1 MSENTELKTFK
12 DALQSRLDLMDRIVE
27 NAVKIEDNGGV
38 VVNAEAATDFR
49 KALAESQELKTHI
62 SALEGYDEVK
72 AWAAAPA
79 GPSAATGAAFAG
91 FTAQTQSKTL
101 GEMFIDSDQ
110 FKDMISS
117 GGFNSKEFVV
127 EGNDLGQMGA
137 ERKDVYT
144 ALAPTLT
151 SIGFGHTQFDPLVP
165 RQFRKMRVRDL
176 FSVAQTSSNLID
188 FFRVTGFGTDRLD
201 LTTSASTVPE
211 YESAAFGLK
220 PQSSLSFEADQAPV
234 RTIAHWEAAHR
245 NVLQDEPQLRSV
257 IDNELLYGLRLEE
270 DHQILNGVGTGNDLK
285 GLLKTDNIQLYSQ
298 GASATGETKLDALR
312 KATTKV
318 ILANYE
324 ATGFVMHPYDWEDV
338 ELTRGADGHYV
349 LVTNVAIG
357 AQQQVWRQPVVDSA
371 AMTQGK
377 FLTGAFGL
385 GAQLYDRMQASIRV
399 AEQHADFFIRNAVV
413 ILAEERLALA
423 CKRPESPS
431 SSERFQ
437 S

>member
-1 MSENTELKTFK
+1 
-12 DALQSRLDLMDRIVE
+12 
-27 NAVKIEDNGGV
+27 
-38 VVNAEAATDFR
+38 
-49 KALAESQELKTHI
+49 
-62 SALEGYDEVK
+62 
-72 AWAAAPA
+72 
-79 GPSAATGAAFAG
+79 
-91 FTAQTQSKTL
+91 
-101 GEMFIDSDQ
+101 MFIDSDQ

-188 FFRVTGFGTDRLD
+188 FFRVTGFSTDRLD
-201 LTTSASTVPE
+201 LTTHASTVPE

-220 PQSSLSFEADQAPV
+220 PQSSLNFEADQAPV

-270 DHQILNGVGTGNDLK
+270 DYQILNGVGTGNDLK

-312 KATTKV
+312 RATTKV

-371 AMTQGK
+371 AMTAGAVPDRRVRSRRPVVRPHAGLDPGGRAARGLLHPQRRRDSGGGAARAGLQTSRVLRSRDSSRSPDQEVGQGI
-377 FLTGAFGL
+377 G
-385 GAQLYDRMQASIRV
+385 
-399 AEQHADFFIRNAVV
+399 
-413 ILAEERLALA
+413 
-423 CKRPESPS
+423 
-431 SSERFQ
+431 
-437 S
+437 

>member
-1 MSENTELKTFK
+1 MIVMSENTELKTFK
-12 DALQSRLDLMDRIVE
+12 EQLQSRLDLMDRIVE

-127 EGNDLGQMGA
+127 EGNDLDQ
-137 ERKDVYT
+137 RNSVYT

-151 SIGFGHTQFDPLVP
+151 SIGFGAHPVRPVVP
-165 RQFRKMRVRDL
+165 RQHRPMRVRDL
-176 FSVAQTSSNLID
+176 FSVAQSSSNLID

-211 YESAAFGLK
+211 YARALAFGLK

-245 NVLQDEPQLRSV
+245 NVLDDVPQLRPRSSTTNCSTGSRWRRT
-257 IDNELLYGLRLEE
+257 IRSSTA
-270 DHQILNGVGTGNDLK
+270 VGTGTNSRVSSGRPRPDVLP
-285 GLLKTDNIQLYSQ
+285 GCLGYRGDEVATP
-298 GASATGETKLDALR
+298 SA
-312 KATTKV
+312 V
-318 ILANYE
+318 
-324 ATGFVMHPYDWEDV
+324 
-338 ELTRGADGHYV
+338 
-349 LVTNVAIG
+349 
-357 AQQQVWRQPVVDSA
+357 
-371 AMTQGK
+371 
-377 FLTGAFGL
+377 
-385 GAQLYDRMQASIRV
+385 
-399 AEQHADFFIRNAVV
+399 
-413 ILAEERLALA
+413 
-423 CKRPESPS
+423 RPRRPS
-431 SSERFQ
+431 SPTTRRPGTSSTRTTGRT
-437 S
+437 SS